1 MIEKKLRL
9 GNLFDFYGE
18 LLTDK
23 QRDILELYLL
33 DDFSF
38 GEISDNH
45 SISRQA
51 VYDTVK
57 RSEKILEDYE
67 LKLGLMQKFH
77 VTEELISE
85 VSNMMN
91 VLASKFD
98 KNNVSNEITD
108 IINEVKSKLTSI

>member
-1 MIEKKLRL
+1 MIEKKFRL

-33 DDFSF
+33 DDYSF

-67 LKLGLMQKFH
+67 AKLGLMEKFH
-77 VTEELISE
+77 ATEAIIKEVSEKMDLLISKVESME
-85 VSNMMN
+85 VNE
-91 VLASKFD
+91 
-98 KNNVSNEITD
+98 EITD
-108 IINEVKSKLTSI
+108 VINEVKSKLTGI

>member
-1 MIEKKLRL
+1 MIEKKFRL

-23 QRDILELYLL
+23 QQNILELYLL

-67 LKLGLMQKFH
+67 SKLGLMEKFH
-77 VTEELISE
+77 ATESLIKDVSE
-85 VSNMMN
+85 KMDLLLTKIEDSKVSN
-91 VLASKFD
+91 
-98 KNNVSNEITD
+98 D
-108 IINEVKSKLTSI
+108 IADVINEVKSRLTSI

>member
-1 MIEKKLRL
+1 MIEKKFRL

-23 QRDILELYLL
+23 QQNILELYILE
-33 DDFSF
+33 DFSF

-45 SISRQA
+45 NISRQA

-67 LKLGLMQKFH
+67 LKLGLMEKFH
-77 VTEELISE
+77 ATESLIKDVSEKMDLLISKIEDSE
-85 VSNMMN
+85 VSN
-91 VLASKFD
+91 
-98 KNNVSNEITD
+98 D
-108 IINEVKSKLTSI
+108 IADVINEVKSRLTSI

>member
-1 MIEKKLRL
+1 MIEKKFRL

-23 QRDILELYLL
+23 QRNILELYLL

-67 LKLGLMQKFH
+67 SKLGLMEKFH
-77 VTEELISE
+77 ATESLIKDVSEKMDLLISKIE
-85 VSNMMN
+85 DSE
-91 VLASKFD
+91 
-98 KNNVSNEITD
+98 VSNEITD
-108 IINEVKSKLTSI
+108 VINEVKSILTSI